1 VAIVGFVPLESL
13 NPDAIGTE
21 GVNPG
26 AIASLL
32 QAGAKLI
39 NGPLY
44 QHLPPRPPQ
53 IHQAVYGCDRQ
64 EVVEFTAKMDFLRT
78 LLQMSGTPTDAL
90 IAATLR
96 EVYRLRQGDR
106 PWLVQAGRTLSVL
119 LKDDYDRLRA
129 ILGQVHLSP

>member
-1 VAIVGFVPLESL
+1 
-13 NPDAIGTE
+13 
-21 GVNPG
+21 
-26 AIASLL
+26 
-32 QAGAKLI
+32 
-39 NGPLY
+39 
-44 QHLPPRPPQ
+44 
-53 IHQAVYGCDRQ
+53 VYGCDRQ